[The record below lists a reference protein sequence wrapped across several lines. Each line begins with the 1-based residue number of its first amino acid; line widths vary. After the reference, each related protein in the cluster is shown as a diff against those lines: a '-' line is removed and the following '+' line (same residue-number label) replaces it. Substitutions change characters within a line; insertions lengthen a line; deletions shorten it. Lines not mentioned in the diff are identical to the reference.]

1 MTEKDK
7 IKLIALGE
15 QLSTVG
21 TKFRIAQIGL
31 EKMIEEYGMSSPQ
44 AVEASQQ
51 CSDLALQFSNLED
64 EFLAVKTRI
73 LYL

>member
-21 TKFRIAQIGL
+21 TEFRIAQIGL
-31 EKMIEEYGMSSPQ
+31 EKMIEEYGMSSRQ

-51 CSDLALQFSNLED
+51 CSDLALQFSDLED
-64 EFLAVKTRI
+64 EFLAVKARI
-73 LYL
+73 MDS